1 MANQTQRANEVWA
14 VLHTIKFP
22 GLSRD
27 IVSFGFVDQVAVE
40 GGTAR
45 VDLVIVTNNPG
56 AGEQIRAE
64 VEQKVAELD
73 GIDRV
78 EVTLSVKAPPSRA
91 ESAQKATARD
101 HSLVPEVER
110 IIAVA
115 SGKGGVGKS
124 TVAAN
129 LAVAL
134 ARLGYRVGLLDA
146 DIYGPSVPMMFGID
160 EKPLVDESV
169 QKMAPFEKFG
179 VKVMSLGFVVDP
191 DTPVIWRGPLV
202 MKALEQLL
210 GDVAWG
216 ALDVLVLD
224 LPPGTGD
231 AQLTLAQK
239 VPLAGAVIV
248 STPQDVALID
258 ARKGLAMFQKV
269 NVPVLGIVENMS
281 GFVCPHCGE
290 ETAIFKRGGAEETA
304 ARLGTKFLGRIP
316 LDPAIALGGDDGVP
330 IVVSDAGGP
339 HLAAFRQIAEAVIAE
354 ADAAAARRPKLSIV

>member
-1 MANQTQRANEVWA
+1 MASQRENEVWA
-14 VLHTIKFP
+14 TLHTIRFP

-27 IVSFGFVDQVAVE
+27 IVSFGFVDRVAVS
-40 GGTAR
+40 GAIAKVGLA
-45 VDLVIVTNNPG
+45 IVTNNEAAAQQIVEEVREKVG
-56 AGEQIRAE
+56 A
-64 VEQKVAELD
+64 LD
-73 GIDRV
+73 GID
-78 EVTLSVKAPPSRA
+78 EVTVDLKVSAPPTRA
-91 ESAQKATARD
+91 ETAQKATARD
-101 HSLVPEVER
+101 PSLVPGVAR

-134 ARLGYRVGLLDA
+134 GRLGYRVGLLDA
-146 DIYGPSVPMMFGID
+146 DIYGPSVPMMFGIN
-160 EKPLVDESV
+160 ERPQVDEAL
-169 QKMAPFEKFG
+169 QKMRPFEKFG
-179 VKVMSLGFVVDP
+179 VKIMSLGFVVDP

-216 ALDVLVLD
+216 ELDVLVLD

-258 ARKGLAMFQKV
+258 ARKGLAMFEKV

-290 ETAIFKRGGAEETA
+290 ETAIFKQGGAEATA
-304 ARLGTKFLGRIP
+304 ARLGTRFLGRVP
-316 LDPAIALGGDDGVP
+316 LDPAITLGGDDGVP
-330 IVVSDAGGP
+330 IVVAQAGGA
-339 HLAAFRQIAEAVIAE
+339 HLTAFLAIAEAVIAE
-354 ADAAAARRPKLSIV
+354 ADAVAARRPKLTIV